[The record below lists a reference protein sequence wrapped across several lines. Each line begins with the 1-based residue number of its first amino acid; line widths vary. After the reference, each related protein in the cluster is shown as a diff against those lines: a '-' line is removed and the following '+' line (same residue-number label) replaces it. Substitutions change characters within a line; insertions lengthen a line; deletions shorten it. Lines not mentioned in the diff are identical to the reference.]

1 MRICKL
7 VEPAVLP
14 ALVGRRLS
22 TLWFRRFQYKTRWRH
37 LVFFITVH
45 SWSLCDVKNRIIQQS
60 LWEGVELQISYQG
73 LSLEIESWSLQSD
86 KIWSLGVV
94 HGRSVD
100 TADLGD
106 ESVDWYRRLKE
117 ARRLR
122 QDHGA
127 ADLKQKASNLHIC
140 QIQIQF
146 MNGTGFCRLFLGKT
160 LTILSYFQIWI
171 ECYLSSDL
179 LLCCDIIGWHA
190 GNLWLIR
197 EFHYSDGKCKCMHF
211 RWKHSVS
218 WGWIK
223 FQPTIGLWKTP
234 TIGRW

>member
-60 LWEGVELQISYQG
+60 LWEGVELQRQQLQISYQG
-73 LSLEIESWSLQSD
+73 SSLKIERWSLQSD

-127 ADLKQKASNLHIC
+127 ADLKQKA
-140 QIQIQF
+140 F
-146 MNGTGFCRLFLGKT
+146 WER
-160 LTILSYFQIWI
+160 
-171 ECYLSSDL
+171 
-179 LLCCDIIGWHA
+179 
-190 GNLWLIR
+190 LWLFFPISR
-197 EFHYSDGKCKCMHF
+197 FELSATFQVFSSYELWHNWLTCWKSVADKRIPLCDEKCKCMHF

-218 WGWIK
+218 CGWIK
-223 FQPTIGLWKTP
+223 FQPTIGFWKTP